1 MLCVPFVLP
10 SMRSAP
16 DIVPSRARKASS
28 SFEQQSSPR
37 IDSPATFFLARSS
50 SHESHDVQTAQHT
63 MYGVQSLDDAILQ
76 ASRAQEDG
84 DWDGESGQG
93 QWKLSPNLA
102 SRDDESVNNTDI
114 QPKSDLQRRFDL
126 LNLESDAS
134 SIQPPPS
141 DSELSRPLSPLNL
154 SNPGD
159 MPSLPSS
166 PKSLSSHS
174 VRPLDDMSFTDD
186 QSQVLAPEESEAREV
201 PLTGSDNMPQLIMP
215 SLRMPSRRPFTDRGK
230 AMGRLKVVIAGASGK
245 SGWRPSF
252 FLRCKLTEVR
262 VWEDVVDQVDGPG
275 MRRHRAC

>member
-1 MLCVPFVLP
+1 MFWCLQSQASTVLTAIVP

-16 DIVPSRARKASS
+16 DIVASRAPKASS
-28 SFEQQSSPR
+28 SLDQSPPR
-37 IDSPATFFLARSS
+37 ISSPATFFLARGSS
-50 SHESHDVQTAQHT
+50 YDSHHPHAPQPGQNT

-76 ASRAQEDG
+76 ASGVQSECSSNAESAQG
-84 DWDGESGQG
+84 H
-93 QWKLSPNLA
+93 WKLSPNLA
-102 SRDDESVNNTDI
+102 SRDDDDDDANDDSVHNTDI
-114 QPKSDLQRRFDL
+114 QQKSEIQRRFDL

-174 VRPLDDMSFTDD
+174 VRPLDDISFADD
-186 QSQVLAPEESEAREV
+186 QSQLLAPDESETRDV
-201 PLTGSDNMPQLIMP
+201 PAMGSDSMPQLIMP

-230 AMGRLKVVIAGASGK
+230 AMGRLKVVIAGASGE
-245 SGWRPSF
+245 SGC
-252 FLRCKLTEVR
+252 FLLFSPENVS
-262 VWEDVVDQVDGPG
+262 
-275 MRRHRAC
+275 

>member
-1 MLCVPFVLP
+1 
-10 SMRSAP
+10 MRSAP

-28 SFEQQSSPR
+28 SFEQSPPR

-50 SHESHDVQTAQHT
+50 NNEACDVQSTQST

-76 ASRAQEDG
+76 ASGLQSDCDSDVEP
-84 DWDGESGQG
+84 GQG
-93 QWKLSPNLA
+93 HWKLSPNLA
-102 SRDDESVNNTDI
+102 SRDDESVNNTDS
-114 QPKSDLQRRFDL
+114 QTKSDIQRRFDL

-174 VRPLDDMSFTDD
+174 VRPLDDISFADD
-186 QSQVLAPEESEAREV
+186 QSQVLAPEESGAREV
-201 PLTGSDNMPQLIMP
+201 PFMGSDNIPQLIMP

-230 AMGRLKVVIAGASGK
+230 AMGRLKVVIAGASGEF
-245 SGWRPSF
+245 GTRVF
-252 FLRCKLTEVR
+252 FFFNCKLTGVR
-262 VWEDVVDQVDGPG
+262 IRQDFADQVDGPG
-275 MRRHRAC
+275 MRRHRPC